1 MPKRRNDC
9 GKRKSLACLRHGCEI
24 RINENGNPGM
34 AIILGA
40 RQNKPCVLRFG
51 IFTSFWDYLS
61 SIREKEGII
70 SMYSNVISSS
80 ERNLRRVFVFCLN

>member
-9 GKRKSLACLRHGCEI
+9 GKRKRLACLHHGYEI

-34 AIILGA
+34 ATTMGA

-51 IFTSFWDYLS
+51 NFISFCDYLS
-61 SIREKEGII
+61 YVREKK
-70 SMYSNVISSS
+70 V
-80 ERNLRRVFVFCLN
+80 